1 MTRTHLKH
9 WRAYVNGYD
18 LSGYSRQIGA
28 LSQMF
33 DAETDTAITDEIKNM
48 LIGKGDIQAGPL
60 NAFLDNDTA
69 GLFSLQ
75 AQTER
80 NVMFVMG
87 ANAAP
92 VAGDPVFAWKFQ
104 DTGYMAEPGSGFV
117 AAQLP
122 FGGSSSQGV
131 LSYEKP
137 WGFLL
142 HAKAAR
148 TAVNSST
155 GLDDS
160 GASSALG
167 GIFAYH
173 IHSSN
178 GTVTVKAQHAA
189 TNSDG
194 SFADLTLATSGS
206 VNASTTPQHGLIAL
220 SSSLTINRYTRW
232 QVVFGTATT
241 VLFSCALIR
250 NTIA

>member
-9 WRAYVNGYD
+9 FRTYVNGYD
-18 LSGYSRQIGA
+18 LSGYSRSIGSLDWTFGAEPDAA
-28 LSQMF
+28 L
-33 DAETDTAITDEIKNM
+33 TDSVKNI
-48 LIGKGDIQAGPL
+48 LIGQGDIMAGPL
-60 NAFLDNDTA
+60 SAFLDNDTA

-80 NVMFVMG
+80 NYMVVMG
-87 ANAAP
+87 ANAEPA
-92 VAGDPVFAWKFQ
+92 AGDPVFAWKFQ
-104 DTGYMAEPGSGFV
+104 DTGYMAEQGTGFV
-117 AAQLP
+117 AATLP
-122 FGGSSSQGV
+122 FGGASSQGV
-131 LSYEKP
+131 VTYKKP

-160 GASSALG
+160 GASSTLG
-167 GIFAYH
+167 GVFAYH
-173 IHSSN
+173 IFSSN
-178 GTVTVKAQHAA
+178 GTVTVKCQHAS

-206 VNASTTPQHGLIAL
+206 VNASSTPQSGLVAL
-220 SSSLTINRYTRW
+220 STSLTINRYTRW
-232 QVVFGTATT
+232 QISFGTATT
-241 VLFSCALIR
+241 VSFCAALIR